1 MWKYFQ
7 QQQQQGQPKPA
18 GIAQILKP
26 KAPPMVVGPPKP
38 KKIPLAPKAA
48 PMTPKAVAKG
58 PPKPGQ
64 PGWAASRHYCGGVRG
79 RPLPAGFNEAR
90 YLALNPKIA
99 AAYKGRPHAG
109 ATHYSCR
116 GWKEN
121 RKFAG
126 LERPGYLGGLFSSW
140 S

>member
-7 QQQQQGQPKPA
+7 QQQQQQQQRPPA
-18 GIAQILKP
+18 AAKAKAIPLK
-26 KAPPMVVGPPKP
+26 AKP